1 MATEQANRVMN
12 ELSIVDC
19 IGSKRLGMCCEKDVK
34 GDGIVQVR
42 KPQQRVKRKA
52 LGQVQHAA
60 EMDSQ
65 GEAEQQEADK
75 NMEEM
80 WLILGRLRQADLLA
94 LVLSHE
100 SFAQTV
106 ENMFAL
112 SFLVQSLW
120 MFALCMAAS
129 TCDTMTHFKAAVC
142 IPPSCACSLS
152 FSKPNWTLLHPK
164 TLGEANS
171 LVFSTLYVISTPA
184 TSCLDTHCPYS
195 LA

>member
-1 MATEQANRVMN
+1 MYCQLLTALVA
-12 ELSIVDC
+12 S
-19 IGSKRLGMCCEKDVK
+19 GLGCAARKMSR
-34 GDGIVQVR
+34 DGIVQVR

-120 MFALCMAAS
+120 M
-129 TCDTMTHFKAAVC
+129 
-142 IPPSCACSLS
+142 
-152 FSKPNWTLLHPK
+152 
-164 TLGEANS
+164 
-171 LVFSTLYVISTPA
+171 
-184 TSCLDTHCPYS
+184 
-195 LA
+195 